1 MHNDQR
7 EQIITVQGEVTR
19 TMEYHHIK
27 PEQIS
32 YSSSP
37 SPPIFLFVD
46 MLYGGGKAKK
56 NNPTSIAVAE
66 AAAA

>member
-1 MHNDQR
+1 
-7 EQIITVQGEVTR
+7 
-19 TMEYHHIK
+19 MEYSHIK

-32 YSSSP
+32 YSPSP

-56 NNPTSIAVAE
+56 KTIEQVSR
-66 AAAA
+66 

>member
-1 MHNDQR
+1 
-7 EQIITVQGEVTR
+7 VTR
-19 TMEYHHIK
+19 TWEYSHIK

-32 YSSSP
+32 YSPSP
-37 SPPIFLFVD
+37 SPPILLYVD
-46 MLYGGGKAKK
+46 MLYSRGKAKK